1 MAGLSIFHSFA
12 KSEMFALSRLA
23 LAGLFCISLNAA
35 AFAKSDHWAR
45 CRGADPDAR
54 IAGCTE
60 IIARGSK
67 ETKRN
72 QITAY
77 INRGSAYRATDDF
90 DRAIA
95 DLDKAVQLDPKSSLA
110 LTKRASIY
118 HEKGDLDRAIA
129 DYDAAIAAQP
139 KSAAAFYGRA
149 KPIERG
155 RISTAPSRITT
166 GRCSSTRIL
175 PRLMAAAR
183 GPTWTRGNSTSPCLI
198 STKL

>member
-35 AFAKSDHWAR
+35 AFAKSDHRAR

-77 INRGSAYRATDDF
+77 INRAGAYHSGRVELVAGLALPDAQGQRAPLTVKRDSATVVVLAREASVAMATGSA
-90 DRAIA
+90 
-95 DLDKAVQLDPKSSLA
+95 L
-110 LTKRASIY
+110 
-118 HEKGDLDRAIA
+118 
-129 DYDAAIAAQP
+129 QP
-139 KSAAAFYGRA
+139 KS
-149 KPIERG
+149 E
-155 RISTAPSRITT
+155 
-166 GRCSSTRIL
+166 
-175 PRLMAAAR
+175 AAR
-183 GPTWTRGNSTSPCLI
+183 SRQERPTEHVEEHWTWEAGLGETAAWIAWSPRIARVTLQTRRTRRELTSRL
-198 STKL
+198 SRS